1 MDFPAS
7 FQGYCP
13 LHFPVNA
20 DGMAS
25 FGNDGDQIDW
35 DNLGLEQA
43 ADPLVCLCPEPY
55 GFSLP
60 YPGDHDGEL
69 ENAGEPV
76 QAGYSAGNNMTTVV
90 GQSLAQQVPAP
101 GAISNH
107 STPPQSQEVFGSASA
122 EPAGSQTPCTKVYTC
137 DHCGSV
143 SAKTP
148 RDFSR
153 HLATKKHRKNA
164 ISGIRNGRNEAVVS
178 PANPST
184 GFRCPVPPCD
194 KVFPRKDNLWRHI
207 AKMHGI
213 SDRGA

>member
-1 MDFPAS
+1 MDFLAS
-7 FQGYCP
+7 FQGHCP

-20 DGMAS
+20 NGMAS
-25 FGNDGDQIDW
+25 FGNDGDQIHW
-35 DNLGLEQA
+35 DGLDLEQA
-43 ADPLVCLCPEPY
+43 ADPFVCLCPEAY

-60 YPGDHDGEL
+60 YPGDHDGDS
-69 ENAGEPV
+69 ENAGGLV
-76 QAGYSAGNNMTTVV
+76 QAGYSAGNNMTAV
-90 GQSLAQQVPAP
+90 GQSLAHKVPAP
-101 GAISNH
+101 GTISNNANF
-107 STPPQSQEVFGSASA
+107 PKSQEAFGSASA
-122 EPAGSQTPCTKVYTC
+122 EPTGSQTPCTKVYTC
-137 DHCGSV
+137 DYCGSV

-164 ISGIRNGRNEAVVS
+164 ISGIRNGRKEAVMS

-194 KVFPRKDNLWRHI
+194 KVIQRKDNLWRHI
-207 AKMHGI
+207 AKMHEI